1 MGKTPKFCPAVPC
14 AIELPQVAG
23 AGEPDGMMGL
33 GVLLWVKQEVRERD
47 LEGVGEGVLEQV
59 GASAALPAGQAEGHP
74 HAVHAALE
82 VAPSAVLNVP
92 ALHCVHAALPA
103 GAYVPAP
110 HCVGAAEFAGQKE
123 PAGHAV
129 VVMVYDMPFPKM
141 LGSLWKHSPICA
153 P

>member
-33 GVLLWVKQEVRERD
+33 GVLLWVKPEVRDGVWEGVW
-47 LEGVGEGVLEQV
+47 EGVGEGVLEQV
-59 GASAALPAGQAEGHP
+59 GTSAALPAGQAEGHP

-82 VAPSAVLNVP
+82 VAPSTVLNVP
-92 ALHCVHAALPA
+92 AL
-103 GAYVPAP
+103 

-141 LGSLWKHSPICA
+141 LVSLWKHSPICA

>member
-1 MGKTPKFCPAVPC
+1 M
-14 AIELPQVAG
+14 LHVAG
-23 AGEPDGMMGL
+23 AGEPDGKMGL
-33 GVLLWVKQEVRERD
+33 GVLLWVKPEVSESD
-47 LEGVGEGVLEQV
+47 GEGVWEGVLEQV

-74 HAVHAALE
+74 HA
-82 VAPSAVLNVP
+82 
-92 ALHCVHAALPA
+92 VHAALPA

-129 VVMVYDMPFPKM
+129 VVMVYEMPFLKTI
-141 LGSLWKHSPICA
+141 GSLWKHSPICA